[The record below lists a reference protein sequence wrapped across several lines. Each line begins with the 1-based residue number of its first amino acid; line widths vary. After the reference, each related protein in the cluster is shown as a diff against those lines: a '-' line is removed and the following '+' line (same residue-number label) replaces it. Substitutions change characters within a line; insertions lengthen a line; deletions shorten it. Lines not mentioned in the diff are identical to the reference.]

1 MFFEFIFLSVLANF
15 LLSLLLGLFLLKRKY
30 RLRSYI
36 YFNLSIAFWSS
47 CYLIWFF
54 NVGETTFLLS
64 ARFLLVSIVLMPYFF
79 LNFCQQFTDVYLPRM
94 FRLLNLALGVV
105 FSFFAF
111 SELMIANI
119 VPIQDFPFWPVA
131 GPFFFAYLLYF
142 FLNVGTAHYLLFKKY
157 KFDQKMIYIL
167 IATLIGYLGGVTN
180 FFYWYGI
187 EFPPAGN
194 ILVSIYVILLA
205 YAITK
210 HRLMDISVV
219 ISRATAWGIATGL
232 YLGSYLLCIYGYRHF
247 WGVSDLAFVGISVV
261 FGVLLANSFQRV
273 RLWIQTTTDKA
284 FLRARYPYTKGLQ
297 FYSEAFS
304 RCTDIDAFYTL
315 CETTFPVDFEIRH
328 ATVYMP
334 TGYIEQPEFEPVLS
348 SKVGRQITTDSL
360 LYRTGMTTS
369 VILRSEA
376 TEVLREE
383 LLELDAEAAFVG
395 LENDRVVA
403 ILVLGGKLS
412 EDSYMEEDASFLG
425 VLAVQ
430 MGVVVTRLRQ
440 SRQLTELAVAQRI
453 QTELLPDNISVP
465 GLDLAACMIPAS
477 EMGGDFYDLYVSE
490 RTHWL
495 MLGDVTGHGVAS
507 AMVTFMAQ
515 SMLTTLLH
523 QAPDQSPEDLLYDLN
538 TVLSDNMT
546 RLAHVLP
553 IALTVLSTVDG
564 RHFRY
569 AGYHDDMIVIRASG
583 DLQRLSVNQAPFSLG
598 ISAFPRE
605 MYGCASLFLSPGD
618 LLFIATDGIVESVE
632 SGSDEAVFGEE
643 RLTDLLQ
650 SVAHLSAE
658 AIKSAVLAQLE
669 AFRGKTYLDD
679 VTFWVLK
686 VM

>member
-30 RLRSYI
+30 RLSSYI
-36 YFNLSIAFWSS
+36 YFNLSISFWSA

-79 LNFCQQFTDVYLPRM
+79 LNFCQQFTDVYLPRI

-119 VPIQDFPFWPVA
+119 VAIQKFPFWPVA

-142 FLNVGTAHYLLFKKY
+142 FLNVGTAHYLLFRKY

-167 IATLIGYLGGVTN
+167 VATLIGYSGGVTN

-187 EFPPAGN
+187 GFPPIGN
-194 ILVSIYVILLA
+194 ILVSVYVLLLT

-219 ISRATAWGIATGL
+219 ISRATAWVIATGL
-232 YLGSYLLCIYGYRHF
+232 YFGAYLSGIYGYRHF
-247 WGVSDLAFVGISVV
+247 WGTSDLAFVGISVV

-304 RCTDIDAFYTL
+304 RCTDVDAFYTL
-315 CETTFPVDFEIRH
+315 CETTFPIDFEIRH

-334 TGYIEQPEFEPVLS
+334 TGYIEQPDFEPVLS
-348 SKVGRQITTDSL
+348 SKVGRQIATDSF
-360 LYRTGMTTS
+360 LYRAGMTTS
-369 VILRSEA
+369 VILRAEA
-376 TEVLREE
+376 TDALRAE
-383 LLELDAEAAFVG
+383 LADLDAEAAFVG
-395 LENDRVVA
+395 LENDRVIVM
-403 ILVLGGKLS
+403 LVLGGKLS
-412 EDSYMEEDASFLG
+412 EDSYTEEDASFLG

-430 MGVVVTRLRQ
+430 MGVVVARLRQ

-453 QTELLPDNISVP
+453 QTELLPDNIAVP
-465 GLDLAACMIPAS
+465 GLDLAACMISAS
-477 EMGGDFYDLYVSE
+477 EMGGDFYDVQ
-490 RTHWL
+490 RFPDATWL
-495 MLGDVTGHGVAS
+495 ILGDVTGHGVAS

-515 SMLTTLLH
+515 SMLATMLH
-523 QAPDQSPEDLLYDLN
+523 QSPTQSPDHLMYQLN
-538 TVLSDNMT
+538 AVLSENMK
-546 RLAHVLP
+546 RLEHVLP
-553 IALTVLSTVDG
+553 IAMTVLRTVDG
-564 RHFRY
+564 RHFQY
-569 AGYHDDMIVIRASG
+569 SGYHDDMIVIRAG
-583 DLQRLSVNQAPFSLG
+583 GEVQRLAVNQAPFSLG
-598 ISAFPRE
+598 IESFPQE
-605 MYGCASLFLSPGD
+605 MYTMAAFVLSEGD
-618 LLFIATDGIVESVE
+618 LLFVATDGIVESVD
-632 SGSDEAVFGEE
+632 SGATEDVFGED
-643 RLTDLLQ
+643 RLIGVLQ
-650 SVAHLSAE
+650 SVAHQSATD
-658 AIKSAVLAQLE
+658 IKSEVLMQLE
-669 AFRGKTYLDD
+669 KFRGKTYLDD
-679 VTFWVLK
+679 VTFLVVK
-686 VM
+686 VV